1 MLSFM
6 SIGLHEHF
14 STEQVS
20 SKNWSSCC
28 RYTPVP
34 STDVI
39 ARGPSEFASY
49 EEGISSTTNKRKGPG
64 FKH

>member
-20 SKNWSSCC
+20 LKNWSSCC

-34 STDVI
+34 STEVI
-39 ARGPSEFASY
+39 ARGPSEIASY
-49 EEGISSTTNKRKGPG
+49 EEGISSTTNKRNRDVI
-64 FKH
+64 KH